1 MNISGQKEVGG
12 VGEEYIGKVKLG
24 TWSFPAITIHYV
36 ETSKTKTEKKIMHV
50 FFTIECERNL

>member
-24 TWSFPAITIHYV
+24 T
-36 ETSKTKTEKKIMHV
+36 
-50 FFTIECERNL
+50 